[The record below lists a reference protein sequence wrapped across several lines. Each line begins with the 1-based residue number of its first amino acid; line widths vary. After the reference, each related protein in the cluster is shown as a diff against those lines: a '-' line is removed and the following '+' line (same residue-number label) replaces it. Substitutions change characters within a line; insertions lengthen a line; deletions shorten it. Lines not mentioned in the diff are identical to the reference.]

1 MHRDVSQPPDQELE
15 ITAFSWRELDQRMT
29 ELEQLGWTRPCGTSS
44 VAEHGRVTYFA
55 TMRKP
60 LP

>member
-1 MHRDVSQPPDQELE
+1 MTSGRTTPQHREVTLSA
-15 ITAFSWRELDQRMT
+15 TSWRELDQRMA
-29 ELEQLGWTRPCGTSS
+29 ELEQLGWTRPRGTSS
-44 VAEHGRVTYFA
+44 VAEYGRVTYFA